1 MSYQEFIIA
10 FETLISGFAAAR
22 FFQGWGEMIKYRR
35 KFSYYWGHTLTT
47 LVAFFI
53 LIQQWW
59 GAFGRPMTIV
69 HNIWDFTF
77 LLTIPAIFYFMSVQ
91 FFPNYRGQ
99 TVDLRHYFQS
109 NLRFYGLY
117 FFLYFFILTMRYIY
131 YDLPM
136 WDERG
141 LTRTVGLVFSMAMII
156 TNSRKLTEIIMII
169 SGVMVIWFFSVVEP
183 PPRALLHP
191 TLPYTP
197 MEAFPDSTSE
207 SP

>member
-35 KFSYYWGHTLTT
+35 KFRYYWGHTLTT

-59 GAFGRPMTIV
+59 GAYTRPMTIV

-91 FFPNYRGQ
+91 FFATYRGQ
-99 TVDLRHYFQS
+99 TVDLRHYFQR
-109 NLRFYGLY
+109 NLRIYGLY
-117 FFLYFFILTMRYIY
+117 FFLYFFILTMRHLY

-141 LTRTVGLVFSMAMII
+141 FTRIVGL
-156 TNSRKLTEIIMII
+156 
-169 SGVMVIWFFSVVEP
+169 
-183 PPRALLHP
+183 
-191 TLPYTP
+191 
-197 MEAFPDSTSE
+197 
-207 SP
+207 

>member
-59 GAFGRPMTIV
+59 GAFGRPMAIV

-99 TVDLRHYFQS
+99 TVVLRHYFQK
-109 NLRFYGLY
+109 NLRIYGLY

-141 LTRTVGLVFSMAMII
+141 LT
-156 TNSRKLTEIIMII
+156 
-169 SGVMVIWFFSVVEP
+169 
-183 PPRALLHP
+183 
-191 TLPYTP
+191 
-197 MEAFPDSTSE
+197 
-207 SP
+207 